1 MDGDFGICKKGVF
14 DPGREGAR
22 MPGPSVYEYTVANTG
37 KTTRTMSSA
46 PLAHYAALDLTQ
58 HRDQMV
64 LCF

>member
-1 MDGDFGICKKGVF
+1 
-14 DPGREGAR
+14 